1 MCHYLHFDPYSYNAG
16 MAWRYL
22 PTLCKRTWLCNFWC
36 DSKIRHVSACQS
48 EFKGEPPIHWCNLLP
63 FDNLYHVVQSVY
75 FFWLCFAAI
84 QDGGCKYGAMGR
96 KVQFYDACQVFSQL
110 EVLPVRLPREL
121 LHGTLSVTKAN
132 AMFVGEVGP
141 GSPILLQLQ
150 IAGCDLSFTW

>member
-1 MCHYLHFDPYSYNAG
+1 MQEWPEDIYPPYANGPGYVISGAIAKFVMSQHANQSLRVSLPSIDVTYYLLITRIMLFNHS
-16 MAWRYL
+16 
-22 PTLCKRTWLCNFWC
+22 T
-36 DSKIRHVSACQS
+36 
-48 EFKGEPPIHWCNLLP
+48 
-63 FDNLYHVVQSVY
+63 
-75 FFWLCFAAI
+75 FFWLCLAAI

-96 KVQFYDACQVFSQL
+96 KVQFYNACEVFSQL